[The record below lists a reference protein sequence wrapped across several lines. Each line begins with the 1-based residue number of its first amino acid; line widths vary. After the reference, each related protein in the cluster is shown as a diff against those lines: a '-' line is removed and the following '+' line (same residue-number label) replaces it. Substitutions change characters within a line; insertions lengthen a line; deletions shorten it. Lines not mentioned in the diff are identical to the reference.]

1 MYENLDKSELREAY
15 GSSEDKYTVQ
25 TCVLCILYEAN
36 DLAYWLVNDRAYWL
50 VNDRAY
56 WLVNDLAYWLVN
68 DLAYW
73 LVNDLAYWLAND
85 LAYWLVNDRAYW
97 LVNDRAYWPCR
108 LARSQH
114 TVSLSGTMKSGK
126 SFGSVGV

>member
-50 VNDRAY
+50 VND
-56 WLVNDLAYWLVN
+56 LAYWL
-68 DLAYW
+68 
-73 LVNDLAYWLAND
+73 
-85 LAYWLVNDRAYW
+85 
-97 LVNDRAYWPCR
+97 CR

>member
-1 MYENLDKSELREAY
+1 M
-15 GSSEDKYTVQ
+15 DKYTVQ
-25 TCVLCILYEAN
+25 TCLLCVLSEA
-36 DLAYWLVNDRAYWL
+36 
-50 VNDRAY
+50 
-56 WLVNDLAYWLVN
+56 NDLAYWLVN

-73 LVNDLAYWLAND
+73 LVNDLAYWL
-85 LAYWLVNDRAYW
+85 VNGRAYW